1 MSAKTTMAGFVIV
14 LSLVIASYYFSGKQ
28 YGEVS
33 DQGYRYA
40 QALYSCCNQR
50 DAKKLELIS
59 QMIDDARS
67 REEISQEEIGW
78 LTGIIQQGRDGDWK
92 SATESIRQLMD
103 DQVSSG

>member
-1 MSAKTTMAGFVIV
+1 MSATKSAVGAVIV
-14 LSLVIASYYFSGKQ
+14 LSLLAAYFLFSGKQ

-50 DAKKLELIS
+50 DAQRLQLIS

-67 REEISQEEIGW
+67 RDELDERELKWFRE
-78 LTGIIQQGRDGDWK
+78 IIQQGREGDWT
-92 SATESIRQLMD
+92 SAFESIRQLMD